1 MHTID
6 ILSCA
11 ESNNPMPDKPAADPG
26 KLIGDF
32 VKTQSEVFQ
41 SLFGQLSA
49 GTKTSDADAQLHWA
63 GIARK
68 VQDMWLDYQA
78 SQLGQQRAM
87 PHYSDPVNWI
97 ATAEEVLRALPLSDP
112 AHQKQL
118 WSDGLDLMQTVL
130 GQYGIGPKADE
141 ARASGEQGPAM
152 PRRDRRF
159 ADPLWR
165 ANPFFA
171 LLHQSYLMLSD
182 ELISMADNAEGLEPE
197 RKGQLQFAT
206 RALVDALSPANFPL
220 TNPVALERARETGG
234 QSVVDGMD
242 HLLKDLA
249 RGQLSHTAQ
258 DAFEIGVNIADTPGK
273 VVYETPLFQLI
284 QYTPTTDKVLKT
296 PLVIFPPWINRF
308 YILDLNAKKSFVRWA
323 VAQGISV
330 FMVSWKSADASMTDI
345 TWDDYI
351 ASQIEAIEH
360 VCKRLKVPS
369 VHTVGYCVAGT
380 TLAAT
385 LAVMARK
392 GIAEKVAS
400 ATFFTAQVDFEDAGD
415 LLHFVDDSQIG
426 MLGALATDGYID
438 GRYLS
443 ATFNLLRGNELL
455 WNYVEN
461 HYLKGEGYPAFDL
474 LHWNGDYTNLPAKWH
489 RDYLR
494 ELYRDN
500 RLIVPDALAA
510 CGVPIDLRRIETPCF
525 IQAGREDHIAPA
537 RSVWKLTRH
546 VSGPWTFLLA
556 GSGHIAGVINP
567 PEANKYQYWTN
578 DGPADS
584 LDAFVAGASEHPG
597 SWWPYWRE
605 WLASHG
611 AQEVAATGKRRP
623 GLAKGDK
630 VIEDAPGR
638 YVRTR

>member
-1 MHTID
+1 MQFID
-6 ILSCA
+6 GPACVEFFL
-11 ESNNPMPDKPAADPG
+11 PMRDQPDADPG
-26 KLIGDF
+26 QVISDMLEA
-32 VKTQSEVFQ
+32 QSQAVR
-41 SLFGQLSA
+41 SLFGTLLGDGGA
-49 GTKTSDADAQLHWA
+49 AAEGGEPVHWA
-63 GIARK
+63 AVARK

-78 SQLGQQRAM
+78 SQVGQARAM
-87 PHYSDPVNWI
+87 PHYSDPVKWI
-97 ATAEEVLRALPLSDP
+97 ATAQEVLRALPLSDP
-112 AHQKQL
+112 ERQKRL
-118 WSDGLDLMQTVL
+118 WADGLDLFQTVL
-130 GQYGIGPKADE
+130 GQYGV
-141 ARASGEQGPAM
+141 GPATSEGEAGDTSPRM
-152 PRRDRRF
+152 PRSDKRF
-159 ADPLWR
+159 ADPAWR
-165 ANPFFA
+165 RNPLFA

-182 ELISMADNAEGLEPE
+182 ELLSMADKAEGLEPE
-197 RKGQLQFAT
+197 HKARLQFAT
-206 RALVDALSPANFPL
+206 RALVDALSPANFTL

-234 QSVVDGMD
+234 QSVVEGMD
-242 HLLKDLA
+242 HLFKDLA
-249 RGQLSHTAQ
+249 RGQLSHTATG
-258 DAFEIGVNIADTPGK
+258 AFELGVNIADTPGK
-273 VVYETPLFQLI
+273 VVCETPLFQLI
-284 QYTPTTDKVLKT
+284 QYAPTTDKVLKV

-330 FMVSWKSADASMTDI
+330 FMVSWKSADASMADV

-369 VHTVGYCVAGT
+369 VHAIGYCVAGT

-392 GIAEKVAS
+392 GIADKVAS
-400 ATFFTAQVDFEDAGD
+400 ATFFTAQVDFEEAGD
-415 LLHFVDDSQIG
+415 LLHFVDDGQIE
-426 MLGALATDGYID
+426 MLRALATDGYVD
-438 GRYLS
+438 GRYLA

-461 HYLKGEGYPAFDL
+461 HYLKGEAYPAFDL
-474 LHWNGDYTNLPAKWH
+474 LYWNGDYTNLPARWH

-494 ELYRDN
+494 DLYRDN
-500 RLIVPDALAA
+500 RLVVPDALSA

-556 GSGHIAGVINP
+556 GSGHIAGVVNP
-567 PEANKYQYWTN
+567 PQANKYQYWTN
-578 DGPADS
+578 EGPADS

-597 SWWPYWRE
+597 SWWPCWRD
-605 WLASHG
+605 WLA
-611 AQEVAATGKRRP
+611 ALAPVTVAATGRRKP
-623 GLAKGDK
+623 GGKGDK

>member
-1 MHTID
+1 
-6 ILSCA
+6 
-11 ESNNPMPDKPAADPG
+11 MPEMTGPVPDEKDTKAGAA
-26 KLIGDF
+26 IGDI
-32 VKTQSEVFQ
+32 VKTQADLLQ
-41 SLFGQLSA
+41 SLFGQLSGSSEA
-49 GTKTSDADAQLHWA
+49 ANGDAQVHWA

-78 SQLGQQRAM
+78 SQVGQQRAV
-87 PHYSDPVNWI
+87 PHYSDPVKWI
-97 ATAEEVLRALPLSDP
+97 ATAQEVLRALPLSDP
-112 AHQKQL
+112 ARQKQL
-118 WSDGLDLMQTVL
+118 WSDGLDLFQTVL

-141 ARASGEQGPAM
+141 TQQGGEQGPEM
-152 PRRDRRF
+152 PRHDRRF

-165 ANPFFA
+165 SNPLFA
-171 LLHQSYLMLSD
+171 VLHQSYLMLSD

-197 RKGQLQFAT
+197 RKGQLRFAT

-220 TNPVALERARETGG
+220 TNPVVLDRARETGG
-234 QSVVDGMD
+234 QSMVDGMD

-249 RGQLSHTAQ
+249 RGQLSHTAPG
-258 DAFEIGVNIADTPGK
+258 AFEIGVNIADTPGK

-284 QYTPTTDKVLKT
+284 QYTPTTEKVFKT

-330 FMVSWKSADASMTDI
+330 FMVSWKSADASMADL

-351 ASQIEAIEH
+351 AAQIAAIDR

-369 VHTVGYCVAGT
+369 VHTIGYCVAGT

-392 GIAEKVAS
+392 GIADKVAS

-426 MLGALATDGYID
+426 MIGALATDGYVD

-443 ATFNLLRGNELL
+443 AAFNLLRGNELL

-500 RLIVPDALAA
+500 RLVVPDALHA

-546 VSGPWTFLLA
+546 LSGPWTFLLA
-556 GSGHIAGVINP
+556 GSGHIAGVVNP

-578 DGPADS
+578 EGPADS
-584 LDAFVAGASEHPG
+584 LDAFIAGASEHPG
-597 SWWPYWRE
+597 SWWSYWKD
-605 WLASHG
+605 WLISHG
-611 AQEVAATGKRRP
+611 TKKVAASGKRNP
-623 GLAKGDK
+623 GGKGDK
-630 VIEDAPGR
+630 AIEDAPGR
-638 YVRTR
+638 YVTTR

>member
-1 MHTID
+1 
-6 ILSCA
+6 
-11 ESNNPMPDKPAADPG
+11 
-26 KLIGDF
+26 
-32 VKTQSEVFQ
+32 
-41 SLFGQLSA
+41 
-49 GTKTSDADAQLHWA
+49 
-63 GIARK
+63 
-68 VQDMWLDYQA
+68 
-78 SQLGQQRAM
+78 
-87 PHYSDPVNWI
+87 
-97 ATAEEVLRALPLSDP
+97 
-112 AHQKQL
+112 
-118 WSDGLDLMQTVL
+118 
-130 GQYGIGPKADE
+130 
-141 ARASGEQGPAM
+141 
-152 PRRDRRF
+152 
-159 ADPLWR
+159 
-165 ANPFFA
+165 
-171 LLHQSYLMLSD
+171 
-182 ELISMADNAEGLEPE
+182 
-197 RKGQLQFAT
+197 
-206 RALVDALSPANFPL
+206 
-220 TNPVALERARETGG
+220 
-234 QSVVDGMD
+234 
-242 HLLKDLA
+242 A
-249 RGQLSHTAQ
+249 RGQLSHTAPG
-258 DAFEIGVNIADTPGK
+258 AFELGVNLAETPGK

-284 QYTPTTDKVLKT
+284 QYTPTTKKVLKT

-330 FMVSWKSADASMTDI
+330 FMVSWKSADASMADL

-351 ASQIEAIEH
+351 AAQIEAIEK

-369 VHTVGYCVAGT
+369 VHTIGYCVAGT

-392 GIAEKVAS
+392 GNADKVSS

-415 LLHFVDDSQIG
+415 LLHFVDDSQIE
-426 MLGALATDGYID
+426 MLRALATDGYVD

-500 RLIVPDALAA
+500 RLIVPDALSA
-510 CGVPIDLRRIETPCF
+510 CDTPIDLRRIAVPCY
-525 IQAGREDHIAPA
+525 IQAGKEDHIAPA

-546 VSGPWTFLLA
+546 LSGPWTFLLA

-578 DGPADS
+578 DGAVDS
-584 LDAFVAGASEHPG
+584 LDEFVAGSSEHPG
-597 SWWPYWRE
+597 SWWPHWRE
-605 WLASHG
+605 WLEALDAKTVS
-611 AQEVAATGKRRP
+611 ATGKRKP
-623 GLAKGDK
+623 GGKGDK

-638 YVRTR
+638 YVSTR